1 MTMKNRF
8 SKSTLATA
16 VSAALLSAALG
27 SPEVIA
33 QSAVTN
39 ASGSTTVN
47 ATNSGAGTLSASGS
61 TTVNA
66 VTVSGSGS
74 ASPTQSGATTTGSP
88 SGPGNTTPVSPAPTT
103 AATSPAPAGTNSTA
117 AMPTSTNPTTS
128 ATSPTPTTT
137 TAPSAT
143 SSSASTSNAS
153 ATAANDVDI
162 SLAGGTVITGD
173 NNIVGNNNS
182 VNTTTAMTNTSA
194 TNGTATG
201 TTDARSSML
210 TGTNG
215 ASLQQ
220 GLRTGSEITLTGP
233 SGERAAF
240 TPPTGRMGNG
250 EAERAMTLANRD
262 LASAGITNPTPQQ
275 TEAALMGGTVT
286 NAQGEK
292 TDMPGVLQLRSQGM
306 GWGQIAN
313 TIDVHP
319 SQSGRGAANSMRG
332 RDHGAAAG
340 AVAGVSAPN
349 DRAGA
354 AAAAQSGASDDRFG
368 RALTSSRSHETNRS
382 DAIRNDAR
390 ATASAGARAGISS
403 RDQGQGA
410 RVAVG
415 AREHDN
421 RPGHA
426 FSRSDD
432 RKNDRGSA
440 ARDSGNETDSGKRG
454 KR

>member
-1 MTMKNRF
+1 MTMKNQNRF

-74 ASPTQSGATTTGSP
+74 ASPTQSGATTNNGGTTAGSGLT
-88 SGPGNTTPVSPAPTT
+88 SPGATTTPVSPAPTT
-103 AATSPAPAGTNSTA
+103 AAA
-117 AMPTSTNPTTS
+117 PTSTTPTTS
-128 ATSPTPTTT
+128 TTSPTPTTT

-143 SSSASTSNAS
+143 SSSTSTSNAG
-153 ATAANDVDI
+153 ATATNDVDI

-201 TTDARSSML
+201 TTDARSSMP

-240 TPPTGRMGNG
+240 TPPTGKMGNG
-250 EAERAMTLANRD
+250 EAERAITLANRD

-319 SQSGRGAANSMRG
+319 SQSERGAANSMRG
-332 RDHGAAAG
+332 RDRGAAAG

-368 RALTSSRSHETNRS
+368 RTLTSSRSHETNRS

-390 ATASAGARAGISS
+390 ATASASERAGINS

-432 RKNDRGSA
+432 RKNDRGSVA
-440 ARDSGNETDSGKRG
+440 ARDSGNGTDSGKRG